1 MHCRSVLSRDW
12 KDQLQ
17 NIFLQARNEIVISS
31 PYITEL
37 GTNFVLTNLRQ
48 QVKPQIRLRILTNLS
63 PINICQGSTDPMA
76 LKSLALALP
85 HFTLLH
91 LPKLHAKVYVV
102 DKKSAI
108 VTSANLTAGG
118 LDRNY
123 EYGIKITE
131 PLIVKEIEQD
141 ILNYSDLGV
150 MISPQNLDNYAR
162 IADRL
167 LKTYKKQ
174 QNSIVKSV
182 RKEFEKEILSAED
195 ELIRMRLAGGA
206 MHTVFEKTILYLLK
220 RHGPLSTEQMHPKI
234 EVIHPDLCDNTI
246 DRVIDGKHFGKK
258 WKHAVRTAQQQLK
271 KKGIIFLD
279 VDLWTLTT

>member
-12 KDQLQ
+12 KGELQ
-17 NIFLQARNEIVISS
+17 NIFLQARNDIIISS
-31 PYITEL
+31 PYVTER
-37 GTNFVLTNLRQ
+37 GTNFVLANLRQ
-48 QVKPQIRLRILTNLS
+48 EVKAKIKLRILTNLS
-63 PINICQGSTDPMA
+63 PVNICQGSTDPVA
-76 LKSLALALP
+76 LKLLALALP

-102 DKKSAI
+102 DQKIAI

-118 LDRNY
+118 LEHNY
-123 EYGIKITE
+123 EYGIKISE
-131 PLIVKEIEQD
+131 LLIVKEIAQD
-141 ILNYSDLGV
+141 IISYSDLGA
-150 MISPQNLDNYAR
+150 MISPQNLDNYSH

-167 LKTYKKQ
+167 RNTYKKQ

-195 ELIRMRLAGGA
+195 ELIRMRLSGGA
-206 MHTVFEKTILYLLK
+206 MHTVFAKTILYLLK
-220 RHGPLSTEQMHPKI
+220 RYGPLPTEQMHPKI
-234 EVIHPDLCDNTI
+234 EVIHPDLCDNNI

-271 KKGIIFLD
+271 KTGLIFLSGD
-279 VDLWTLTT
+279 RWTLS

>member
-12 KDQLQ
+12 KGELQ
-17 NIFLQARNEIVISS
+17 NIFLQARNDIIISS
-31 PYITEL
+31 PYVTER
-37 GTNFVLTNLRQ
+37 GTNFVLANLRQ
-48 QVKPQIRLRILTNLS
+48 EVKAKIKLRILTNLS
-63 PINICQGSTDPMA
+63 PVNICQGSTDPVA
-76 LKSLALALP
+76 LKLLALALP

-102 DKKSAI
+102 DQKSAI

-118 LDRNY
+118 LEHNY
-123 EYGIKITE
+123 EYGIKISD
-131 PLIVKEIEQD
+131 PLIVKEIAHD
-141 ILNYSDLGV
+141 IISYSDLGA
-150 MISPQNLDNYAR
+150 MISPQNLDNYSH

-167 LKTYKKQ
+167 RNTYKKQ

-195 ELIRMRLAGGA
+195 ELIRMQLSGGA
-206 MHTVFEKTILYLLK
+206 MHTIFEKTILYLLK
-220 RHGPLSTEQMHPKI
+220 RYGPLSTEQIHPKV

-271 KKGIIFLD
+271 KKGLIFLSGD
-279 VDLWTLTT
+279 RWTLS

>member
-1 MHCRSVLSRDW
+1 MHCQSVLSRDW
-12 KDQLQ
+12 KGELQ
-17 NIFLQARNEIVISS
+17 NVFLQARNDIIISS
-31 PYITEL
+31 PYVTEQ
-37 GTNFVLTNLRQ
+37 GTNFVLANLRQ
-48 QVKPQIRLRILTNLS
+48 EVKAKIRLRILTNLS
-63 PINICQGSTDPMA
+63 PVNIYQGSTDPVA
-76 LKSLALALP
+76 LKLLALALP

-102 DKKSAI
+102 DHKIAI

-118 LDRNY
+118 LERNY
-123 EYGIKITE
+123 EYGIKISD
-131 PLIVKEIEQD
+131 PRIVKEIAQD
-141 ILNYSDLGV
+141 IISYSDLGA
-150 MISPQNLDNYAR
+150 MISPQNLDNYSL

-167 LKTYKKQ
+167 RNTYKKQ

-195 ELIRMRLAGGA
+195 ELMRMRLAGGA
-206 MHTVFEKTILYLLK
+206 MHTVFAKTILYLLK
-220 RHGPLSTEQMHPKI
+220 RYGPLSTEQMHPKI

-271 KKGIIFLD
+271 KKGLVFLD
-279 VDLWTLTT
+279 GDLWMLTA

>member
-12 KDQLQ
+12 KGQLQ
-17 NIFLQARNEIVISS
+17 DIFLQARNEIIISS
-31 PYITEL
+31 PYITEQ
-37 GTNFVLTNLRQ
+37 GTNFVLANVPQ
-48 QVKPQIRLRILTNLS
+48 KVKSQIRLRILTNLS
-63 PINICQGSTDPMA
+63 PVNICQGSTDPMA

-102 DKKSAI
+102 DQKSAI

-118 LDRNY
+118 LEYNY

-131 PLIVKEIEQD
+131 QLTVKEIEQD
-141 ILNYSDLGV
+141 ILSYSDLGA
-150 MISPQNLDNYAR
+150 MISLQNLDNYVR

-167 LKTYKKQ
+167 IKTYQKQ

-206 MHTVFEKTILYLLK
+206 MHTVFAKTILYLLK
-220 RHGPLSTEQMHPKI
+220 RYGPLTTEQMHLKI

-258 WKHAVRTAQQQLK
+258 WKHAVRTAEQQLK
-271 KKGIIFLD
+271 KKGLIFLD
-279 VDLWTLTT
+279 GNLWTLTT

>member
-12 KDQLQ
+12 KGELQ
-17 NIFLQARNEIVISS
+17 KIFLQAQNDIIISS
-31 PYITEL
+31 PYVTER
-37 GTNFVLTNLRQ
+37 GTNFVLANLRQ
-48 QVKPQIRLRILTNLS
+48 EVKATIRLRILTNLS
-63 PINICQGSTDPMA
+63 PVNICQGSTDPVA
-76 LKSLALALP
+76 LKLLALALP

-102 DKKSAI
+102 DQKSAI

-118 LDRNY
+118 LEHNY
-123 EYGIKITE
+123 EYGIKISE
-131 PLIVKEIEQD
+131 PLIVKEIAQD
-141 ILNYSDLGV
+141 IISYSDLGA
-150 MISPQNLDNYAR
+150 MISLQNLDNYSR

-182 RKEFEKEILSAED
+182 RKEFEKGILSAED

-206 MHTVFEKTILYLLK
+206 MHTVFAKTILYLLK
-220 RHGPLSTEQMHPKI
+220 RYGPLPTEQMHPKI
-234 EVIHPDLCDNTI
+234 EVIHPDLCDNNI

-271 KKGIIFLD
+271 KTGLIVLSGD
-279 VDLWTLTT
+279 RWTLS